1 MPFKKKVKKSFITPL
16 QGGRL
21 FGKLC
26 GVPRV
31 GDFSRTKTKQGQDKM
46 STANFKSMKDFPLI
60 VAKDEYCK
68 VCPECGCT
76 QVSDAA
82 KCDECG
88 CNLSGVDSVYDEWT
102 MDDMVRNMEAKAKE
116 LNEYL
121 TFYTVSVESGYYSGL
136 QFYVD
141 EKYCDVE
148 DMDNEDARMEFGMCR
163 SKMLRKYNSE
173 GNWLRRELRKAKD
186 ELGLVELGV
195 TARFSNGEVWYTEIK
210 PEMPKWA
217 ALKVAVNAA

>member
-1 MPFKKKVKKSFITPL
+1 
-16 QGGRL
+16 
-21 FGKLC
+21 
-26 GVPRV
+26 
-31 GDFSRTKTKQGQDKM
+31 M

-60 VAKDEYCK
+60 VAANEYCK

-76 QVSDAA
+76 QASDAV

-88 CNLSGVDSVYDEWT
+88 CDLSGVDSVYDEWT
-102 MDDMVRNMEAKAKE
+102 MDDIVRNMEAKAKE

-148 DMDNEDARMEFGMCR
+148 DMDNDESNYEFGMCR
-163 SKMLRKYNSE
+163 SKMLRKYKSE
-173 GNWLRRELRKAKD
+173 GNWLRRALQKAKK
-186 ELGLVELGV
+186 EIGLMELGV
-195 TARFSNGEVWYTEIK
+195 VARFSNGETMYTKIS
-210 PEMPKWA
+210 PDMPKRA

>member
-1 MPFKKKVKKSFITPL
+1 
-16 QGGRL
+16 
-21 FGKLC
+21 
-26 GVPRV
+26 
-31 GDFSRTKTKQGQDKM
+31 M
-46 STANFKSMKDFPLI
+46 STANFKSMSDFPLI

-68 VCPECGCT
+68 VCPECGFT
-76 QVSDAA
+76 QAPDAA

-88 CNLSGVDSVYDEWT
+88 CNLSEVDSVHDELA
-102 MDDMVRNMEAKAKE
+102 MDDIVRNMEARAKE

-121 TFYTVSVESGYYSGL
+121 TFYSVSVESGYYSGL
-136 QFYVD
+136 QFYVE
-141 EKYCDVE
+141 EKYYNVE
-148 DMDNEDARMEFGMCR
+148 DMDNCESQDEFGLCR
-163 SKMLRKYNSE
+163 SKMLRKYKSE

-210 PEMPKWA
+210 PDMPKRE